1 MDQKEMQAALDA
13 GGDWSELY
21 RFHCKTVKT
30 PLTFKDY
37 RVKRVEF
44 EQVLEANPSYTTEKR
59 IKELS
64 EVLGL

>member
-1 MDQKEMQAALDA
+1 MEQKELQAALDA

-21 RFHCKTVKT
+21 RFHCKATKT

-37 RVKRVEF
+37 KAKRSEL
-44 EQVLEANPSYTTEKR
+44 ERALEADPGFTTEKR